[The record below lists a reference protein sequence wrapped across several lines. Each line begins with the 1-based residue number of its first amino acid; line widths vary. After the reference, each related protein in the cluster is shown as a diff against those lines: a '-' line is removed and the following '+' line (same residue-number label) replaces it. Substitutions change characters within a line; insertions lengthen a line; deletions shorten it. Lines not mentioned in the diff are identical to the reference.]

1 MAEEKAKI
9 EEAER
14 LKKIEQLRIEKEK
27 REQQRKEFLAE
38 KEHEVEQ
45 MRQSSGPFFA
55 IFLSHLT
62 SNDPKI
68 RLLDEKNK
76 IEQDRA
82 EQEKLMADKE
92 AELRLHEAKI
102 AQVGNFPFS

>member
-45 MRQSSGPFFA
+45 MRQRLGPFLLPVFD
-55 IFLSHLT
+55 I
-62 SNDPKI
+62 NDIISFDLK
-68 RLLDEKNK
+68 
-76 IEQDRA
+76 
-82 EQEKLMADKE
+82 
-92 AELRLHEAKI
+92 
-102 AQVGNFPFS
+102 

>member
-45 MRQSSGPFFA
+45 MRQRLGPFFA
-55 IFLSHLT
+55 ICLNSFDL
-62 SNDPKI
+62 K
-68 RLLDEKNK
+68 
-76 IEQDRA
+76 
-82 EQEKLMADKE
+82 
-92 AELRLHEAKI
+92 
-102 AQVGNFPFS
+102 

>member
-45 MRQSSGPFFA
+45 MRQRFGSYY
-55 IFLSHLT
+55 LT
-62 SNDPKI
+62 SFRPQTTFYCSK
-68 RLLDEKNK
+68 
-76 IEQDRA
+76 
-82 EQEKLMADKE
+82 
-92 AELRLHEAKI
+92 
-102 AQVGNFPFS
+102 